1 MDSSAIGS
9 SIIAA
14 VAGQVQTAVA
24 GKLTLEDAAGGASAA
39 RLIDQAQQ
47 NIDSLVN
54 VAAGIGT
61 SVDKTV

>member
-14 VAGQVQTAVA
+14 VAGQVQIAVA
-24 GKLTLEDAAGGASAA
+24 GKQTLEDAGGGASAA

-61 SVDKTV
+61 SVDKTI